1 MAHYRIIAVQPI
13 PTSGFE
19 TIIDGPGIPAG
30 GVHYQFDN
38 EDEAHSFI
46 ENLNLSYIEA
56 KRLTGRRKSQ
66 LRRQIKVS
74 PRRLTQAG
82 GR

>member
-1 MAHYRIIAVQPI
+1 MAYYRIIAVQRI
-13 PTSGFE
+13 PTGGFE
-19 TIIDGPGIPAG
+19 AMIDGPGIPAG
-30 GVHYQFDN
+30 GVRYQFDS

-66 LRRQIKVS
+66 LRSQIKVS
-74 PRRLTQAG
+74 PRRLTQAS

>member
-1 MAHYRIIAVQPI
+1 MVHYRIIAVQRI
-13 PTSGFE
+13 PNAGFE

-30 GVHYQFDN
+30 GVRYQFDS

-56 KRLTGRRKSQ
+56 KRLIGRRKSR
-66 LRRQIKVS
+66 LRNQVKVS
-74 PRRLTQAG
+74 PRPLAQASG
-82 GR
+82 S

>member
-30 GVHYQFDN
+30 GVRYQFDN

-74 PRRLTQAG
+74 PRRLTQAS